1 MGAGE
6 GTRKGEKVQVGIVFV
21 DEEGSA
27 VVLLDRV
34 ESDERILVHK
44 TAFVRIEKQFE
55 IFFVPIRTLFQNT
68 LCHWCTVN
76 TMLMVCING

>member
-55 IFFVPIRTLFQNT
+55 NFMYQFEHSSKTRCVIGVPLTR
-68 LCHWCTVN
+68 C
-76 TMLMVCING
+76 